1 MGFGGRVLDGGNPKY
16 LNTPQTV
23 LFDKS
28 ATLYAMDHAR
38 EAVRHKDQIVIVEGY
53 VDALMAH
60 QYGFRNTVACIGSAI
75 TVKHVQQIKKLTRR
89 LVLALD
95 PDAAGEA
102 ATLRAIE
109 VAQEGFDRIVVPVP
123 LPADSPRVTRQTMP
137 VEGENA
143 PRRRRREALPQ
154 GMVKFE
160 EQVDAEIRVLK
171 LPDGI
176 DPDEFIS
183 ANPQAWVEALDKA
196 LPLIDFYFETLLDG
210 IDLRSPQGKTEASH
224 RILPVL
230 AAMGDRIKQ
239 DTYVRRL
246 ASLLR
251 IPERD
256 AQMEL
261 RRYRKQRAIQA
272 TPAPQSGDQ
281 GNIETDSIG
290 EKYQNSVD
298 PDRLQTGHRSLLEDR
313 TNSAR
318 ALEEHCL
325 GLLLNNPWV
334 FAEVYAILELSDFW
348 GTETRALFSILT
360 TASGPLTPATLQQ
373 LLADL
378 PPELAITAERVRSGR
393 DAQPMLDRTQLART
407 AKQIAY
413 RLKKLRLSEAITEI
427 SYLQREAEQ
436 QGDRDTVRVLR
447 EQAQRLHM
455 ERHALDAAKLLQA

>member
-1 MGFGGRVLDGGNPKY
+1 
-16 LNTPQTV
+16 
-23 LFDKS
+23 
-28 ATLYAMDHAR
+28 
-38 EAVRHKDQIVIVEGY
+38 
-53 VDALMAH
+53 
-60 QYGFRNTVACIGSAI
+60 
-75 TVKHVQQIKKLTRR
+75 
-89 LVLALD
+89 
-95 PDAAGEA
+95 
-102 ATLRAIE
+102 
-109 VAQEGFDRIVVPVP
+109 
-123 LPADSPRVTRQTMP
+123 
-137 VEGENA
+137 
-143 PRRRRREALPQ
+143 
-154 GMVKFE
+154 
-160 EQVDAEIRVLK
+160 
-171 LPDGI
+171 
-176 DPDEFIS
+176 
-183 ANPQAWVEALDKA
+183 
-196 LPLIDFYFETLLDG
+196 
-210 IDLRSPQGKTEASH
+210 
-224 RILPVL
+224 
-230 AAMGDRIKQ
+230 MGDRIKQ

-272 TPAPQSGDQ
+272 TPATQSGDQ
-281 GNIETDSIG
+281 VDAEAISLG
-290 EKYQNSVD
+290 EKYKNSVD
-298 PDRLQTGHRSLLEDR
+298 TDQPQANHRSFLEDR

-378 PPELAITAERVRSGR
+378 PPELALTAERVRTGR

-455 ERHALDAAKLLQA
+455 ERHALDSAKLLQA